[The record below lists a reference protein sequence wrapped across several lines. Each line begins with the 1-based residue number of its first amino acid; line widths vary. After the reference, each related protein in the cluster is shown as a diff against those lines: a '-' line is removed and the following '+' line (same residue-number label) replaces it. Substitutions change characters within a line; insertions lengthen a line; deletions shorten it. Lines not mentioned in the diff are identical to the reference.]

1 MLLRFL
7 LVAGVSTW
15 SVFHSVP
22 VGAAEKS
29 KSHPQRLANGPAGNY
44 QPLGRCFVGS
54 GLRACR
60 EVVPPPRFLSD

>member
-29 KSHPQRLANGPAGNY
+29 KSHPQRLANRPAGNAGAGTTISSRRS
-44 QPLGRCFVGS
+44 LGGS
-54 GLRACR
+54 AAA
-60 EVVPPPRFLSD
+60 